1 MGQDAP
7 PALLEER
14 RRMRESMRARRRR
27 MAREDDAPGAEG
39 LRRQGVALLEK
50 LGGVVVAGYVPVRGE
65 ADVMPLLEALA
76 ARGRVLA
83 LPVVRGADEA
93 LLFRRWRPGEELRE
107 GAHGIPAPGA
117 EAPVVEPDIVLAPL
131 VAFDRAGARLGQGG
145 GHYDRTLRRMRA
157 RRPVVAVG
165 CALSW
170 QEVPRIATLRTDER
184 LDWVITERETI
195 RAGG

>member
-1 MGQDAP
+1 MGQEAP
-7 PALLEER
+7 AALLEER
-14 RRMRESMRARRRR
+14 RRTRERMRARRRR

-39 LRRQGVALLEK
+39 LRRQGMALLEE

-65 ADVMPLLEALA
+65 ADVMPLLKALA
-76 ARGRVLA
+76 AHGRELA

-107 GAHGIPAPGA
+107 GAHGIPAPGP
-117 EAPVVEPDIVLAPL
+117 EAPVVVPDIVLAPL

-145 GHYDRTLRRMRA
+145 GHYDRTLRHLRA
-157 RRPVVAVG
+157 GGGVVAIG

-170 QEVPRIATLRTDER
+170 QEVPRIAMLQTDER
-184 LDWVITERETI
+184 LDWIITERETI
-195 RAGG
+195 RAGR